1 MKKKLK
7 LIDADISID
16 DRGELIFCNNFDMK
30 KIKRFYHISNF
41 STPFVRAWHGHK
53 IENKYI
59 MITKGSALVAAV
71 QVDDWKKPSKSLN
84 IKTFLLND
92 KKPKLLFIPGG
103 YAHGYK
109 TLLPDT
115 RLLIFSTA
123 TLKESLKDDY
133 RYEAYYWNPWKIKE
147 R

>member
-53 IENKYI
+53 IEDKYI
-59 MITKGSALVAAV
+59 MITKGSALIAAV
-71 QVDDWKKPSKSLN
+71 QVDDWKSPSKSLN

-103 YAHGYK
+103 HAHGYK

-115 RLLIFSTA
+115 RLVIFSTA

>member
-1 MKKKLK
+1 MKQKLK
-7 LIDADISID
+7 PTDGEITID

-53 IENKYI
+53 IEDKYI
-59 MITKGSALVAAV
+59 MITKGSALIAAV
-71 QVDDWKKPSKSLN
+71 QVDDWKSPSKSLN

-103 YAHGYK
+103 HAHGYK

-115 RLLIFSTA
+115 RLVIFSTA

>member
-1 MKKKLK
+1 MKKKIK

-59 MITKGSALVAAV
+59 MTTKGSALVAAV

-84 IKTFLLND
+84 ITTFLLND

-115 RLLIFSTA
+115 RLVIFSTA

>member
-30 KIKRFYHISNF
+30 KVKRFYHISNF

-84 IKTFLLND
+84 ITTFLMND

-115 RLLIFSTA
+115 RLVIFSTA

>member
-16 DRGELIFCNNFDMK
+16 ERGELIFCNDFDMK

-59 MITKGSALVAAV
+59 MVTKGSAFVAAV

-84 IKTFLLND
+84 ITTFLLND

-115 RLLIFSTA
+115 RLVIFSTA

>member
-1 MKKKLK
+1 MKKKIK

-30 KIKRFYHISNF
+30 KVKRFYHISNF

-71 QVDDWKKPSKSLN
+71 QVDNWKKPSKSLN

-115 RLLIFSTA
+115 RLVIFSTA

>member
-7 LIDADISID
+7 LIDAEISID

-71 QVDDWKKPSKSLN
+71 QVDNWKKPSKSLN
-84 IKTFLLND
+84 ITTFLLND

-115 RLLIFSTA
+115 RLVIFSTA

>member
-71 QVDDWKKPSKSLN
+71 QVDNWKKPSKSLN
-84 IKTFLLND
+84 ITTFLLND

-115 RLLIFSTA
+115 RLVIFSTA